1 MEWQS
6 EEFGSSHKGI
16 AGVLLE
22 DGTEPKPAVVLT
34 SMSGGSTRQT
44 CELRAY
50 DGKYGNPQAAYV
62 RGSCSCGWRGANRYP
77 VQWDADPAYPEPD
90 VDESGLRED
99 WRRHIEEVESGTVPL
114 PADFEKLL
122 ERLEKRLSRLESD
135 SPLAALR
142 ALAAVERV
150 ARRVGWRVAFD
161 VDPDQV
167 PWDEMGKALGISGS
181 ALYSRLRSYRPE
193 NLQSRYRAQSG
204 QLL

>member
-6 EEFGSSHKGI
+6 EEFGSSHRGI

-34 SMSGGSTRQT
+34 SMSGAGTRQT

-50 DGKYGNPQAAYV
+50 NGKYGNPQAAYV
-62 RGSCSCGWRGANRYP
+62 RGSCSCGWRGANRYQ
-77 VQWDADPAYPEPD
+77 VQWDASAVYPEPD
-90 VDESGLRED
+90 VDELGPYKD
-99 WRRHIEEVESGTVPL
+99 WQRHIEEVESGTVPL
-114 PADFEKLL
+114 PADFENLL
-122 ERLEKRLSRLESD
+122 KRLEKRLNGLESD

-142 ALAAVERV
+142 AVAAVERV
-150 ARRVGWRVAFD
+150 TRRVGWQVAFD

-167 PWDEMGKALGISGS
+167 PWDEMGKALGISGN

-193 NLQSRYRAQSG
+193 GPQSSYWAESG